1 MEVGFIGLGKMG
13 YPLAKKLLQA
23 GVKVI
28 AWDHNEKVVAQFQ
41 AAGGTGVDGPEKI
54 AASLERKRAI
64 WLMVPAGKAIDDVL
78 HTLTPTLDAGDVIID
93 GGNSF
98 YKDSVRRAHKLVAK
112 SIHFID
118 CGTSGGLSG
127 AEEGACL
134 MVGGE
139 NEAIMHCEKVF
150 KILALENGYLHC
162 GPAGSGHFVKMI
174 HNGIEYGMMQA
185 IGEGFDLM
193 QHSRFDLDLKEIAR
207 LWSHG
212 SVIRSWL
219 MDLAGNALE
228 KDPGMKSLQGVIQ
241 HSGEGKWAAQTA
253 LEFEIPA
260 PVITHSLLARFSSL
274 QSNSFGARMVA
285 ALRKEFGGH
294 DIIKS

>member
-1 MEVGFIGLGKMG
+1 MEAGFIGLGKMG
-13 YPLAKKLLQA
+13 FPLARKLLLA

-28 AWDHNEKVVAQFQ
+28 AWDSDEKAVEEFRETGGSG
-41 AAGGTGVDGPEKI
+41 AGSPEQLI
-54 AASLERKRAI
+54 SGLENKRII
-64 WLMVPAGKAIDDVL
+64 WLMVPAGEAVAGILD
-78 HTLTPTLDAGDVIID
+78 TLTPLLEAGDVIID

-98 YKDSVRRAHKLVAK
+98 YKDSVRRANQLAAK
-112 SIHFID
+112 GIQFID
-118 CGTSGGLSG
+118 CGTSGGLLG

-139 NEAIMHCEKVF
+139 HEAVAYCEPLF
-150 KILALENGYLHC
+150 RILALENGYLHC
-162 GPAGSGHFVKMI
+162 GQAGSGHFAKMI

-193 QHSRFDLDLKEIAR
+193 QHSRFEMDLKAIAR

-212 SVIRSWL
+212 SVIRGWL
-219 MDLAGNALE
+219 MDLTGKALE
-228 KDPGMKSLQGVIQ
+228 KDPGLKSLQGVIQ

-253 LEFEIPA
+253 LELEIPA
-260 PVITHSLLARFSSL
+260 PVITQALLARFSSS
-274 QSNSFGARMVA
+274 QSDSFGARIVA

-294 DIIKS
+294 DTVKP

>member
-1 MEVGFIGLGKMG
+1 MEAGFIGLGKMG
-13 YPLAKKLLQA
+13 FPLAKKLSQA
-23 GVKVI
+23 GIKII
-28 AWDHNEKVVAQFQ
+28 AWDHDKNAVDKFRT
-41 AAGGTGVDGPEKI
+41 AGGIGADGPEEI
-54 AASLERKRAI
+54 TTSLGKKRVI
-64 WLMVPAGKAIDDVL
+64 WLMVPAGNAIDGILD
-78 HTLTPTLDAGDVIID
+78 TLTPLLEEGDIIID

-98 YKDSVRRAHKLVAK
+98 YKDSVRRAHQLAAK
-112 SIHFID
+112 GIHFID
-118 CGTSGGLSG
+118 CGTSGGLLG

-139 NEAIMHCEKVF
+139 NETVAHCEPLF
-150 KILALENGYLHC
+150 RILALENGYFHC

-193 QHSRFDLDLKEIAR
+193 QHSGFDLNLKKIAR

-219 MDLAGNALE
+219 MDLTGDALE
-228 KDPGMKSLQGVIQ
+228 RDPDMVSHHGVIQ

-274 QSNSFGARMVA
+274 QSNSFGARIVA

-294 DIIKS
+294 NTINP